1 MRGVPN
7 HHIDDDSLKE
17 YFYRGEVDR
26 NKEMLDTIMGTS
38 YGEYTYAEIVEKLEK
53 ISHNK
58 KDQSTRT
65 SDSGRNTFAV
75 QATNN
80 PAVDEIHEKMRRRE
94 LS

>member
-53 ISHNK
+53 ISHNNK
-58 KDQSTRT
+58 MALERWTLGETLRSTRYK
-65 SDSGRNTFAV
+65 
-75 QATNN
+75 Q
-80 PAVDEIHEKMRRRE
+80 IKCK
-94 LS
+94 